1 MPRFVRFDECPP
13 GLFLW
18 AGHLNLMTE
27 YSQAST
33 RGERL
38 RLAYV
43 CASGEMFWGGTS
55 FVSDR
60 NALKVQPIP
69 RSALDAV
76 AGVLKRDLDR
86 AALGE
91 A

>member
-27 YSQAST
+27 YSETST

-43 CASGEMFWGGTS
+43 CASGEMFWGGTND
-55 FVSDR
+55 VGYR
-60 NALKVQPIP
+60 NSLKVQPIP
-69 RSALDAV
+69 EPVLDAV
-76 AGVLKRDLDR
+76 AGVLKRDRDLS
-86 AALGE
+86 
-91 A
+91 